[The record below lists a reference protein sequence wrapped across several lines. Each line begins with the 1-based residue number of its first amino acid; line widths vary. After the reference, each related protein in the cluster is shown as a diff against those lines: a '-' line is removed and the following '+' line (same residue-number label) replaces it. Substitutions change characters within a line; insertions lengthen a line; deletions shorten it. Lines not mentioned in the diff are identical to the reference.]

1 MRDATFLL
9 AVTPPRTSPV
19 TLAGQAQMLA
29 GLAHVRRA
37 ARRGVAV

>member
-1 MRDATFLL
+1 MRDTPSLL

-29 GLAHVRRA
+29 GLAHTRRA
-37 ARRGVAV
+37 VASPWR